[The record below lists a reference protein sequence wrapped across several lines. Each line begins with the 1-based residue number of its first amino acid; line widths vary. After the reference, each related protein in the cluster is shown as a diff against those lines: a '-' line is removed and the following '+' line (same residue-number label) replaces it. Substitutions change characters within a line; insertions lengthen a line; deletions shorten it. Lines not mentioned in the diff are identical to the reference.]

1 MPIKAPKAWEINV
14 KVNHEFVKHWIDIS
28 KLRISTTNG
37 CVHIKGDLVFQGD
50 KVDEK
55 SIVAVSSQ
63 LKNTERGI
71 KAISGV
77 KDVKF
82 DFSTWGK
89 TSGIWQPKRGKK

>member
-14 KVNHEFVKHWIDIS
+14 KVNQEFVKHFIDVS
-28 KLRISTTNG
+28 KVLISTTNG

-55 SIVAVSSQ
+55 SVVAVSSQ

-71 KAISGV
+71 RAISGV
-77 KDVKF
+77 KEVKF
-82 DFSTWGK
+82 DFNTWK
-89 TSGIWQPKRGKK
+89 KISGIWQPKRGAK